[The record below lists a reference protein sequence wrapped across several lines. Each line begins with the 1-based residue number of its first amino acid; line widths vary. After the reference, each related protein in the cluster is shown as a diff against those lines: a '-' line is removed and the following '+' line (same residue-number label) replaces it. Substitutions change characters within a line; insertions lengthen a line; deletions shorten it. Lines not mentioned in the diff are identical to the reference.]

1 MERRQTANISD
12 IIPGLLP
19 NAFAAHNGI
28 SIVKSSQDEVEAAL
42 TIGETSLNPYG
53 SLHGGAY
60 YTLAD
65 AAGSSL
71 SRMDGRR
78 YVTLRGEL
86 DFISSVSSGKVIAKA
101 KLCHRSS
108 VLCHI
113 AIDIVSEEQK
123 LLATGIFTFY
133 CIEKVREL
141 KNSPTNCKVEWNNT

>member
-1 MERRQTANISD
+1 MRKVYIIPRKELKFMGPA
-12 IIPGLLP
+12 IPGLLP

-42 TIGETSLNPYG
+42 TISETSLNPYG

-86 DFISSVSSGKVIAKA
+86 DFISSVSSGKDCDNYLLLSPLKFMMLFFIFFPVTPF
-101 KLCHRSS
+101 LSSLRRSDCTVFS
-108 VLCHI
+108 NFI
-113 AIDIVSEEQK
+113 
-123 LLATGIFTFY
+123 
-133 CIEKVREL
+133 
-141 KNSPTNCKVEWNNT
+141 